1 MNTATKPGDT
11 VKIEGI
17 DYVILSAKP
26 YTHNGDAR
34 IAFTM
39 KRPRGKRSY
48 YVVRYGNGAVSS
60 VV

>member
-1 MNTATKPGDT
+1 MSSTTKPGDP
-11 VKIEGI
+11 VRVDGI

-26 YTHNGDAR
+26 YTYNGDDR

-48 YVVRYGNGAVSS
+48 FVVRYGNGAISS